1 MKKIFFKHRWKTLTL
16 AALLLLWY
24 FFCLPAKL
32 FKDPKSMVLLDRD
45 GQLLG
50 AKISGDGQWRFPHS
64 DAVPDKFA
72 SCLLEFEDRRFYQ
85 HWGID
90 FWGIGRALSENW
102 NAGKIKSGA
111 STISMQVMRLSRK
124 RTGRSWYQKMLEI
137 ILASRLEWSY
147 SKKEILALY
156 SSNAPFGGNVV
167 GLEAAAWRYF
177 GKASNNLSWGE
188 SATLAVLPNSPG
200 LIHPGRNREQL
211 KAKRDLLLDLMYQR
225 GKLDSLNCAL
235 AKQEPLPEDP
245 IPLPSLAPHLLERI
259 SMNSLA
265 EAKKKGESTLLKTTI
280 DHRLQVQSAA
290 LLQKHYRKLSKNG
303 IHNLACVIAD
313 VNSGEILAYIGNVV
327 DEDLSDEHGD
337 KVDIITA
344 RRSTGSILK
353 PFLYAFMLDEGLLV
367 PPSLIAD
374 VPTSINGYRPQNFFT
389 SFDGMVPAHRA
400 IERSLNVPLVRMLQN
415 YGAAKF
421 HGRLQQLGLQTI
433 DKSAKHYGLSL
444 ILGGAEACLE
454 DLASAY
460 AAMARTLNHYQLN
473 SDCQYYYNDFR
484 ALHFLPQKESTL
496 QCSPKVPLLSASA
509 IYQTFEAMQVLERPE
524 REGAWAYFQSAR
536 QMAWKTGT
544 SFGFRDA
551 WAVGLTSRYVIA
563 VWVGN
568 ADGVGRPE
576 LVGVR
581 AAAPV
586 LFDLL
591 DLLPLEGE
599 AWFEMP
605 RTEMKKMAICKHSGY
620 RATSNCEFVD
630 SILVGK
636 NARHLPFCS
645 FHQVLHL
652 DANGQ
657 YQVHGDCEMPANML
671 HQPWFVLPPL
681 EESYFKAKNPLYKA
695 VPEFR
700 SDCKMV
706 GDSDSPMDFIY
717 PKKETKIF
725 LPRDYDGRIST
736 TVFKATHRQAK
747 SQIHWHL
754 NQEYIGTTTDFHQME
769 LQPGKGRH
777 RVLLVDERGN
787 RLERYFTILH

>member
-1 MKKIFFKHRWKTLTL
+1 
-16 AALLLLWY
+16 
-24 FFCLPAKL
+24 
-32 FKDPKSMVLLDRD
+32 
-45 GQLLG
+45 
-50 AKISGDGQWRFPHS
+50 
-64 DAVPDKFA
+64 
-72 SCLLEFEDRRFYQ
+72 
-85 HWGID
+85 
-90 FWGIGRALSENW
+90 
-102 NAGKIKSGA
+102 
-111 STISMQVMRLSRK
+111 
-124 RTGRSWYQKMLEI
+124 
-137 ILASRLEWSY
+137 
-147 SKKEILALY
+147 
-156 SSNAPFGGNVV
+156 
-167 GLEAAAWRYF
+167 
-177 GKASNNLSWGE
+177 
-188 SATLAVLPNSPG
+188 
-200 LIHPGRNREQL
+200 
-211 KAKRDLLLDLMYQR
+211 
-225 GKLDSLNCAL
+225 
-235 AKQEPLPEDP
+235 
-245 IPLPSLAPHLLERI
+245 
-259 SMNSLA
+259 
-265 EAKKKGESTLLKTTI
+265 
-280 DHRLQVQSAA
+280 
-290 LLQKHYRKLSKNG
+290 
-303 IHNLACVIAD
+303 
-313 VNSGEILAYIGNVV
+313 
-327 DEDLSDEHGD
+327 
-337 KVDIITA
+337 
-344 RRSTGSILK
+344 
-353 PFLYAFMLDEGLLV
+353 MLDEGLLV

-524 REGAWAYFQSAR
+524 SEGAWAYFQSAR